1 MKNKL
6 SKVWLLL
13 SNTHKRKFIF
23 LLILVL
29 ILSFLELLGVGLII
43 PFLMILIDASYQDY
57 SIINKMIILFNLTD
71 EKKLIV
77 FFLIIILIVF
87 LIKNILNIFI
97 FHIKNK
103 IFFDFYKDLQN
114 KIMKNYL
121 KMPYKK
127 FIQLN
132 SSKLVNT
139 LNSEIETFVLGVL
152 DPIVIILIETL
163 SISAIFIILIYL
175 EPKGS
180 FFLIIMTMIIFLIFY
195 KFVGSILKK
204 IGEERLDVQN
214 KVQKIVIQCLHGIKD
229 IKIVNAENNFFF
241 NFQNR
246 IETLSKKLTSQK
258 ILMDSPRFII
268 EIFVVIFLVTL
279 SLIILQQG
287 KSFSELLI
295 IVGVFAAAGFR
306 IMPSLNRLVLSMQS
320 LKYTHSVIDL
330 IYNDLVNLKTN
341 NIERSQLDKYNIE
354 EEFKEIKFEN
364 VSFKYHDDSKYIF
377 KDINLKLSKTDF
389 VGIYGESGVGKSTF
403 VDILSGLLEPTSG
416 QLLVN
421 DKHKITSSFLS
432 TKDLIGYV
440 PQNIY
445 LNDESISSNIAFGEK
460 KEKIDNNLVNYAIN
474 NSKLRNFVDELKLKE
489 NTLIGERGIKISGGQ
504 KQRLGIARAL
514 YRKSKILIF
523 DESTSSLD
531 EKTEN
536 EFLEIVKNLSQKVLI
551 ILISHKPNTLKYCNK
566 IYRIT
571 NKSVILEKKTD
582 ENI

>member
-1 MKNKL
+1 MN
-6 SKVWLLL
+6 
-13 SNTHKRKFIF
+13 
-23 LLILVL
+23 
-29 ILSFLELLGVGLII
+29 G
-43 PFLMILIDASYQDY
+43 
-57 SIINKMIILFNLTD
+57 
-71 EKKLIV
+71 
-77 FFLIIILIVF
+77 
-87 LIKNILNIFI
+87 
-97 FHIKNK
+97 
-103 IFFDFYKDLQN
+103 
-114 KIMKNYL
+114 
-121 KMPYKK
+121 
-127 FIQLN
+127 
-132 SSKLVNT
+132 
-139 LNSEIETFVLGVL
+139 
-152 DPIVIILIETL
+152 
-163 SISAIFIILIYL
+163 
-175 EPKGS
+175 
-180 FFLIIMTMIIFLIFY
+180 
-195 KFVGSILKK
+195 
-204 IGEERLDVQN
+204 
-214 KVQKIVIQCLHGIKD
+214 
-229 IKIVNAENNFFF
+229 
-241 NFQNR
+241 
-246 IETLSKKLTSQK
+246 
-258 ILMDSPRFII
+258 
-268 EIFVVIFLVTL
+268 
-279 SLIILQQG
+279 
-287 KSFSELLI
+287 
-295 IVGVFAAAGFR
+295 
-306 IMPSLNRLVLSMQS
+306 PS
-320 LKYTHSVIDL
+320 
-330 IYNDLVNLKTN
+330 
-341 NIERSQLDKYNIE
+341 
-354 EEFKEIKFEN
+354 KFEN
-364 VSFKYHDDSKYIF
+364 VSFKYQDDSKYIF

>member
-6 SKVWLLL
+6 LKVWFLL
-13 SNTHKRKFIF
+13 SNTHKRNFIF

-97 FHIKNK
+97 FHTKNK
-103 IFFDFYKDLQN
+103 IFFEFYKDLQN

-180 FFLIIMTMIIFLIFY
+180 FFLIIVTMTIFLIFY

-268 EIFVVIFLVTL
+268 EIFVVIFLVIL

-341 NIERSQLDKYNIE
+341 NIERSQLDKYYIE

-364 VSFKYHDDSKYIF
+364 ISFKYQDDSKYIF

-566 IYRIT
+566 IYRIA
-571 NKSVILEKKTD
+571 NKSVILEKKKD